1 MKTIY
6 NEYDFKC
13 PNREKIEPVKYSF
26 NKEWIRKTE
35 KELGWEAKDI
45 DNMSFLDLDEYVFY
59 LMVAIIGD

>member
-6 NEYDFKC
+6 NEYAFKC

-45 DNMSFLDLDEYVFY
+45 DNMSFFILYFVLFLMSFY
-59 LMVAIIGD
+59 M

>member
-6 NEYDFKC
+6 NEYAFKC

-45 DNMSFLDLDEYVFY
+45 DNMSFLDLDE
-59 LMVAIIGD
+59 